1 MQALSQQD
9 RFWDAL
15 AQLGLMAALLF
26 VAATFKQYGISW
38 DEPLHLENGWRALN
52 WYLTLG
58 GDQSVLHFQNLYL
71 YGALYDTTCAVAS
84 LVLPFDGYETRRL
97 LGGLVGVLGVAAAR
111 LLAREL
117 GGARAGALAV
127 LLLLLTPEWI
137 GQSFANPKDIPF
149 ATAAAWVAL
158 AQLRLLRETPRP
170 ALWLL
175 HGVAFG
181 CALGIRVGGVI
192 LLAPLL
198 MGLGIQ
204 FIQQVQ
210 RNGIAPATITSA
222 RLAGPLLAS
231 LALSWALMVAFWP
244 WAQTGLLR
252 PFEALTAFTHF
263 PLNFHFPFA
272 GREVETTALPSWYIP
287 VAFAVKLVEPALLG
301 LLVASALAVRSVT
314 QQGWNTI
321 TPGRV
326 ALVGM
331 IIAPPALVI
340 GSHAVLYDGI
350 RHLLFLM
357 IPLCVVA
364 SLGLDR
370 LGSILALRGPRFVQA
385 SSAMLVVWTLW
396 QAVMI
401 GRLHPYEAIW
411 YNALAGGVK
420 GAEGRFELD
429 IGGTALSEA
438 AMRLRDHVISREG
451 SWALA
456 HPYRI
461 RVCGPPESALYYLPP
476 RWVAPPDGQGP
487 ADFYIAFTR
496 SHCAGEPTGKQIL
509 RVRRLGVTLAYVLD
523 LRSTPTEE
531 IPENA
536 PVLDQP

>member
-1 MQALSQQD
+1 MQEPLQQN
-9 RFWDAL
+9 RVWDGL

-26 VAATFKQYGISW
+26 VAATFKHYGISW

-58 GDQSVLHFQNLYL
+58 QDRSVLHFQNLYL
-71 YGALYDTTCAVAS
+71 YGALYDAGCALAS

-97 LGGLVGVLGVAAAR
+97 LGGLVGVLGLAAVR
-111 LLAREL
+111 LIAREL

-149 ATAAAWVAL
+149 AAAAAWVAY
-158 AQLRLLRETPRP
+158 AQLRLLREPPRYGH
-170 ALWLL
+170 WLL

-198 MGLGIQ
+198 IGLG
-204 FIQQVQ
+204 VQ
-210 RNGIAPATITSA
+210 LVQSA
-222 RLAGPLLAS
+222 RRDGLAPTTATALRLCGPMLAS
-231 LALSWALMVAFWP
+231 LVLSWALMVAFWP

-252 PFEALTAFTHF
+252 PLEALAEFSHF
-263 PLNFHFPFA
+263 PLSFHFPFA
-272 GREVETTALPSWYIP
+272 GQDVETTALPNWYVP
-287 VAFAVKLVEPALLG
+287 VAFAVKLAEPALMG
-301 LLVASALAVRSVT
+301 LLVVLVLTVRSVLRH
-314 QQGWNTI
+314 GWDAI
-321 TPGRV
+321 TPVRI
-326 ALVGM
+326 ALASM
-331 IIAPPALVI
+331 IAVPPALVI

-350 RHLLFLM
+350 RHLLFLLV
-357 IPLCVVA
+357 PLCVA
-364 SLGLDR
+364 AGLGLDQ
-370 LGSILALRGPRFVQA
+370 LGNILANRGLRPVKAGAVLL
-385 SSAMLVVWTLW
+385 MVWSVW
-396 QAVMI
+396 QMVTI

-438 AMRLRDHVISREG
+438 AMRLRDHVVSQEG

-476 RWVAPPDGQGP
+476 RWIAPPDGQGP
-487 ADFYIAFTR
+487 ADFYISFTR
-496 SHCAGEPTGKQIL
+496 SHCPGEPKGKQIL
-509 RVRRLGVTLAYVLD
+509 RVRRMGVTLAYVLD
-523 LRSTPTEE
+523 LRPIPTEE
-531 IPENA
+531 VPENA

>member
-1 MQALSQQD
+1 MQGIFQQD
-9 RFWDAL
+9 RFWDGL
-15 AQLGLMAALLF
+15 AQLGLMGALLF
-26 VAATFKQYGISW
+26 VAATFKHYGISW

-58 GDQSVLHFQNLYL
+58 TDQSVLHFQNLYL
-71 YGALYDTTCAVAS
+71 YGALYDTVCALAS

-97 LGGLVGVLGVAAAR
+97 LGGLVGVLGLAAVR

-149 ATAAAWVAL
+149 ATAAAWVAF

-170 ALWLL
+170 SLWFW
-175 HGVAFG
+175 HGLAFG

-198 MGLGIQ
+198 IGFGIQ
-204 FIQQVQ
+204 LFQQV
-210 RNGIAPATITSA
+210 RRDGLALAA
-222 RLAGPLLAS
+222 RTALRLSGPLLAS
-231 LALSWALMVAFWP
+231 LALSWALMVASWP

-252 PFEALTAFTHF
+252 PLEALMAFSHF
-263 PLNFHFPFA
+263 PLSFHFPFA
-272 GREVETTALPSWYIP
+272 GQEVETTALPLWYVP
-287 VAFAVKLVEPALLG
+287 VAFGVKLVEPALLG
-301 LLVASALAVRSVT
+301 LLVVAIQIGWLIRGQGWGALTPERFALAS
-314 QQGWNTI
+314 
-321 TPGRV
+321 
-326 ALVGM
+326 M
-331 IIAPPALVI
+331 IMLPPALVI
-340 GSHAVLYDGI
+340 GTHAVLYDGI
-350 RHLLFLM
+350 RHLLFLLV
-357 IPLCVVA
+357 PLSVA
-364 SLGLDR
+364 AALGLDR
-370 LGSILALRGPRFVQA
+370 LGTLLANRSLRSLQA
-385 SSAMLVVWTLW
+385 GTALLVVWAVW
-396 QAVMI
+396 QVVMI

-411 YNALAGGVK
+411 HNALAGGVS

-438 AMRLRDHVISREG
+438 AMRLRDHVVSREG

-476 RWVAPPDGQGP
+476 RWVAPPDGQGQ

-496 SHCAGEPTGKQIL
+496 SHCPGEPTGKQIL
-509 RVRRLGVTLAYVLD
+509 RVRRMGVTLAYVLD

>member
-1 MQALSQQD
+1 MQGPFQQD
-9 RFWDAL
+9 RFWDGL

-26 VAATFKQYGISW
+26 VAATFKHYGISW

-58 GDQSVLHFQNLYL
+58 EDRSVLHFQNLYL
-71 YGALYDTTCAVAS
+71 YGALYDTACALAS

-97 LGGLVGVLGVAAAR
+97 LGGLVGVLGLAAVR

-149 ATAAAWVAL
+149 ATAAAWVAY

-170 ALWLL
+170 GLWLL

-198 MGLGIQ
+198 IGLGVSVVRHARQ
-204 FIQQVQ
+204 DGVM
-210 RNGIAPATITSA
+210 PAAMTTLRFS
-222 RLAGPLLAS
+222 GPLLAS

-252 PFEALTAFTHF
+252 PLEALAAFSHF
-263 PLNFHFPFA
+263 PLRFHFPFA
-272 GREVETTALPSWYIP
+272 GQEVETTHLPPWYVP

-301 LLVASALAVRSVT
+301 LLVALVLAVRSMVR
-314 QQGWNTI
+314 QGWGAI
-321 TPGRV
+321 TPARV
-326 ALVGM
+326 ALAGM
-331 IIAPPALVI
+331 IILPPVLVI
-340 GSHAVLYDGI
+340 ASHAVLYDGI
-350 RHLLFLM
+350 RHLMFLLV
-357 IPLCVVA
+357 PLSVA
-364 SLGLDR
+364 AGLGLDR
-370 LGSILALRGPRFVQA
+370 LGNILARRGLRPVQA
-385 SSAMLVVWTLW
+385 GAALLAVWTLW
-396 QAVMI
+396 QMAMI
-401 GRLHPYEAIW
+401 GRLHPYESIW

-438 AMRLRDHVISREG
+438 AMRLRDHVVSQEG

-456 HPYRI
+456 HSYRI

-496 SHCAGEPTGKQIL
+496 SHCPGEPVGKQIL
-509 RVRRLGVTLAYVLD
+509 RVRRMGATLAYVLD
-523 LRSTPTEE
+523 LRSIPTEE